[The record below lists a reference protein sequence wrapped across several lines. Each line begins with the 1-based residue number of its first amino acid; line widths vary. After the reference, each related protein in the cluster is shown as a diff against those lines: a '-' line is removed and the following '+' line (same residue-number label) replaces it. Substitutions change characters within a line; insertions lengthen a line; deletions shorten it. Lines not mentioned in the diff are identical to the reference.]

1 MISSRHYIELW
12 VNGKM
17 VELEDQDSLGI
28 RLNAVLF
35 NPTKVTTTKSEYSFS
50 FDVPSTP
57 NNDRIFN
64 YANNL
69 SRLNKFH
76 GRYNAKVVADGD
88 EIFNG
93 SMIIEKYDAS
103 KKMYSCNL
111 VNVKTNTLEDI
122 FKDKKLTDYKW
133 MIDYSGATTINA
145 VNKDMSSKYYFP
157 FLSYGVFQKDY
168 ISSDK
173 VGNTYTSKFL
183 IDKYCKFYHSSFFPS
198 INVSEEIRQLFEKEG
213 YTVNGSLF
221 NDPWLSNVYSS
232 VNLNDEQVPM
242 YNVGNPLFGK
252 VDISFHWDNK
262 SSVLS
267 DGTTTSKIGNGGIV
281 QDLSYPFY
289 RVDGRMT
296 DLSQFHGDTA
306 VEYNFDKILLYGM
319 LDSKNNKSVT
329 VSSNTKSYMYD
340 PNEMVIVI
348 PTDGW
353 YNITFEC
360 KNISLDKSTTTFKAK
375 QWNATY
381 NSKDAFEK
389 REMTITKDSFDTCPL
404 EIQLVKNYDNNVE
417 LIKGD
422 TNIVYE
428 TGNPNDK
435 TYTIK
440 GNGYTGSTQDNR
452 YEWRTSFPHQELQ
465 GATSPTKTDNIVTT
479 VISNQNS
486 GFGNQSLGG
495 GLNGGGSFGNGS
507 FGGGNKRPS
516 TSTTQSSSSV
526 SSKYKSLGYVATDD
540 MFPYDQAVSTAFICG
555 YSSMGNECVSVMR
568 RGYSWSRL
576 SSVYNKI
583 FATVSGMTLL
593 YAESGQTK
601 EKATEYQTNTYK
613 NASHTLTK
621 TKSSNKGSFS
631 VTCLTYLKRNDIL
644 EPMAIQRDYEGQR
657 YAYSLDGRLTV
668 QAITNRGEESLRSD
682 KYFSAL
688 SPTEFPTQLNLFDFT
703 NNETKAS
710 DWISNIQKAF
720 NLEIKTEGNTVTID
734 VKKTP
739 NSRIGY
745 AVDIDDRINQDE
757 AESEYISYPR
767 SMSVKYKINKDEW
780 GFEKTVS
787 QDHINDADWYEYGD
801 SGYTVIQLSDD
812 TYETSSQ
819 DIQTD
824 FSYTYYDIF
833 KFKNVDING
842 NEGTNEKLILLPVI
856 ELSQYMADG
865 YGYDEAMKHDGYS
878 LSQRFWFRQPPSTD
892 GVYLHDNLH
901 EFVNFSIPKNQLDGF
916 NLSYKD
922 SETSILTE
930 YFTCN
935 PMLDSNY
942 VNVDVY
948 MSPSEYKDIKNGSF
962 VHFDS
967 DLYVV
972 SEMEGYDP
980 SGIDKTS
987 LKLIK
992 KT

>member
-76 GRYNAKVVADGD
+76 GRYTAKVVADGD

-122 FKDKKLTDYKW
+122 FKEKKLTDYKW

-145 VNKDMSSKYYFP
+145 VNNDMSSKYYFP

-168 ISSDK
+168 VSSDQ

-183 IDKYCKFYHSSFFPS
+183 IDKYCKFYHSTFFPS

-221 NDPWLSNVYSS
+221 TDPWLSNVYSS

-267 DGTTTSKIGNGGIV
+267 DNTTTSKIGNGGIV

-329 VSSNTKSYMYD
+329 VTSNTKSYMYD

-353 YNITFEC
+353 YKITFEC
-360 KNISLDKSTTTFKAK
+360 SNISLDKSKTTFKAK

-495 GLNGGGSFGNGS
+495 GFNGGGSFGNQTHS
-507 FGGGNKRPS
+507 SINSPS
-516 TSTTQSSSSV
+516 YLSA
-526 SSKYKSLGYVATDD
+526 KYKSLGYVPSDG

-555 YSSMGNECVSVMR
+555 YSSMGSECVSVMR

-593 YAESGQTK
+593 YADSGQTK
-601 EKATEYQTNTYK
+601 EKATQYQTNTYK

-621 TKSSNKGSFS
+621 TKSGNNGSFS

-668 QAITNRGEESLRSD
+668 QAITNRGEDALRND
-682 KYFSAL
+682 KYFNAS

-710 DWISNIQKAF
+710 DWITNIQKAF
-720 NLEIKTEGNTVTID
+720 NLEIRTEGNTVTID

-745 AVDIDDRINQDE
+745 AVDIDDRINQYE

-787 QDHINDADWYEYGD
+787 QDHINDADWYDYGD
-801 SGYTVIQLSDD
+801 SGYTVIQLNDD

-842 NEGTNEKLILLPVI
+842 NEGTEEKLILLPVI

-878 LSQRFWFRQPPSTD
+878 LSQRFWFRQQPSTD

-901 EFVNFSIPKNQLDGF
+901 EFVKFSIPTNHLDDF

-980 SGIDKTS
+980 SGIDKVS

>member
-76 GRYNAKVVADGD
+76 GRYTAKVVADGD

-122 FKDKKLTDYKW
+122 FKEKKLTDYKW

-145 VNKDMSSKYYFP
+145 VNNDMSSKYYFP

-168 ISSDK
+168 VSSDQ

-221 NDPWLSNVYSS
+221 TDPWLSNVYSS

-296 DLSQFHGDTA
+296 DLSQFHGDTSI
-306 VEYNFDKILLYGM
+306 VYNFDKILLYGM

-329 VSSNTKSYMYD
+329 VTSNTKSYMYD

-353 YNITFEC
+353 YKITFEC
-360 KNISLDKSTTTFKAK
+360 RNIKLDKSTTTFKAK

-389 REMTITKDSFDTCPL
+389 REMTLTKDSFDICPL

-440 GNGYTGSTQDNR
+440 GNGYTGSTVNNR

-495 GLNGGGSFGNGS
+495 GFNGGGSFGNGS
-507 FGGGNKRPS
+507 FGGNKRPS
-516 TSTTQSSSSV
+516 TSTTQSSSSSI
-526 SSKYKSLGYVATDD
+526 SSKYKSLGYVPSDG

-555 YSSMGNECVSVMR
+555 YSSMGSECVSVMR

-601 EKATEYQTNTYK
+601 EKATEYQSNTYK

-621 TKSSNKGSFS
+621 TNSNNNGSFS

-668 QAITNRGEESLRSD
+668 QAITNRGEEALRSD
-682 KYFSAL
+682 KYFSAS

-720 NLEIKTEGNTVTID
+720 NLEIRTEGNTVTID

-787 QDHINDADWYEYGD
+787 QDHINDADWYDYGD
-801 SGYTVIQLSDD
+801 SGYTVIQLNDD

-833 KFKNVDING
+833 KFKNVDVNG
-842 NEGTNEKLILLPVI
+842 NEDTNEKLILLPVI

-878 LSQRFWFRQPPSTD
+878 LSQRFWFRQKPSTD

-901 EFVNFSIPKNQLDGF
+901 EFVKFSIPTNHLDDF

-922 SETSILTE
+922 SEKSILTE

-980 SGIDKTS
+980 SGIDKVS

>member
-57 NNDRIFN
+57 NNDKIFN

-76 GRYNAKVVADGD
+76 GRYTAKVVADGD

-122 FKDKKLTDYKW
+122 FKEKKLTDYKW

-145 VNKDMSSKYYFP
+145 VNSDMSSKYYFP

-168 ISSDK
+168 VSSDQ

-198 INVSEEIRQLFEKEG
+198 INVSEEIRQLFENEG

-221 NDPWLSNVYSS
+221 TDPWLSNVYSS

-267 DGTTTSKIGNGGIV
+267 DNTTTSKIGNGGIV

-353 YNITFEC
+353 YKITFEC
-360 KNISLDKSTTTFKAK
+360 RNISLDKSKTTFKAK

-495 GLNGGGSFGNGS
+495 GFNGGGSFGNQTHS
-507 FGGGNKRPS
+507 SINSPS
-516 TSTTQSSSSV
+516 YL
-526 SSKYKSLGYVATDD
+526 SSKYKSLGYVPSDG

-555 YSSMGNECVSVMR
+555 YSSMGSECVSVMR

-583 FATVSGMTLL
+583 MATVSGMTLL

-601 EKATEYQTNTYK
+601 EKATQYQTNTYK

-621 TKSSNKGSFS
+621 TKSSNNGSFS

-668 QAITNRGEESLRSD
+668 QAITNRGEEALRND
-682 KYFSAL
+682 KYFNAS

-710 DWISNIQKAF
+710 DWITNIQKAF
-720 NLEIKTEGNTVTID
+720 NLEIRTEGNTVTID

-745 AVDIDDRINQDE
+745 AVDIDDRINQYE

-787 QDHINDADWYEYGD
+787 QDHINDADWYDYGD
-801 SGYTVIQLSDD
+801 SGYTVIQLNDD

-833 KFKNVDING
+833 KFKNVDVNG
-842 NEGTNEKLILLPVI
+842 NEGTEEKLILLPVI

-878 LSQRFWFRQPPSTD
+878 LSQRFWFRQKPSTD

-901 EFVNFSIPKNQLDGF
+901 EFVKFSIPTNHLDDF

-922 SETSILTE
+922 SEKSILTE

-980 SGIDKTS
+980 SGIDKAS

>member
-76 GRYNAKVVADGD
+76 GRYTAKVVADGD

-122 FKDKKLTDYKW
+122 FKEKKLTDYKW

-145 VNKDMSSKYYFP
+145 VNNDMSSKYYFP

-168 ISSDK
+168 ISSDQ
-173 VGNTYTSKFL
+173 VGNTYSSKFL

-221 NDPWLSNVYSS
+221 TDPWLSNVYSS

-252 VDISFHWDNK
+252 VDISFHWENK

-267 DGTTTSKIGNGGIV
+267 DNTTTSKIGNGGIV

-353 YNITFEC
+353 YKITFEC
-360 KNISLDKSTTTFKAK
+360 RNIKLDKSTTTFKAK

-381 NSKDAFEK
+381 NSKDAFER

-495 GLNGGGSFGNGS
+495 GFNGGGSFGNQTHS
-507 FGGGNKRPS
+507 SINSPS
-516 TSTTQSSSSV
+516 YLSA
-526 SSKYKSLGYVATDD
+526 KYKSLGYVPSDG

-555 YSSMGNECVSVMR
+555 YSSMGSECVSVMR

-593 YAESGQTK
+593 YADSGQTK
-601 EKATEYQTNTYK
+601 EKATQYQTNTYK
-613 NASHTLTK
+613 NAGHTLTK
-621 TKSSNKGSFS
+621 TKSGNNGSFS

-668 QAITNRGEESLRSD
+668 QAITNRGEEALRND
-682 KYFSAL
+682 KYFNAS

-710 DWISNIQKAF
+710 DWITNIQKAF
-720 NLEIKTEGNTVTID
+720 NLEIRTEGNTVTID

-745 AVDIDDRINQDE
+745 AVDIDDRINQYE

-787 QDHINDADWYEYGD
+787 QDHINDADWYDYGD
-801 SGYTVIQLSDD
+801 SGYTVIQLNDD

-833 KFKNVDING
+833 KFKNVDVNG
-842 NEGTNEKLILLPVI
+842 NEGTEEKLILLPVI

-878 LSQRFWFRQPPSTD
+878 LSQRFWFRQQPSTD

-901 EFVNFSIPKNQLDGF
+901 EFVKFSIPTNHLDDF

-922 SETSILTE
+922 SEKSILTE

-980 SGIDKTS
+980 SGIDKVS

>member
-76 GRYNAKVVADGD
+76 GRYTAKVVADGD

-122 FKDKKLTDYKW
+122 FKEKKLTDYKW

-145 VNKDMSSKYYFP
+145 VNNDMSSKYYFP

-168 ISSDK
+168 VSSDQ

-198 INVSEEIRQLFEKEG
+198 INVSEEIRQLFENEG

-221 NDPWLSNVYSS
+221 TDPWLSNVYSS

-296 DLSQFHGDTA
+296 DLSQFHGDTSI
-306 VEYNFDKILLYGM
+306 VYNFDKILLYGM

-329 VSSNTKSYMYD
+329 VTSNTKSYMYD

-353 YNITFEC
+353 YKITFEC
-360 KNISLDKSTTTFKAK
+360 KNIKLDKSTTTFKAK

-389 REMTITKDSFDTCPL
+389 REMTITKNTNDTCPL

-495 GLNGGGSFGNGS
+495 GFNGGGSFGNGG
-507 FGGGNKRPS
+507 FGNRPGA
-516 TSTTQSSSSV
+516 TSHPSSSSL
-526 SSKYKSLGYVATDD
+526 SSKYKSLGYVPSDG

-555 YSSMGNECVSVMR
+555 YSSMGSECVSVMR

-613 NASHTLTK
+613 NAGHTLVK
-621 TKSSNKGSFS
+621 TKNNNNGSFS

-668 QAITNRGEESLRSD
+668 QAITNRGEEALRND
-682 KYFSAL
+682 KYFNAS

-787 QDHINDADWYEYGD
+787 QDHINDADWYDYGD
-801 SGYTVIQLSDD
+801 SGYTVIQLNDD

-842 NEGTNEKLILLPVI
+842 NEETSEKLILLPVI

-878 LSQRFWFRQPPSTD
+878 LSQRFWFRQKPSTD

-901 EFVNFSIPKNQLDGF
+901 EFVKFSIPTNHLDDF

-922 SETSILTE
+922 SEKSILTE

-980 SGIDKTS
+980 SGIDKVS

>member
-76 GRYNAKVVADGD
+76 GRYTAKVVADGD

-122 FKDKKLTDYKW
+122 FKEKKLTDYKW

-145 VNKDMSSKYYFP
+145 VNSDMSSKYYFP

-168 ISSDK
+168 ISSDQ
-173 VGNTYTSKFL
+173 VGNTYSSKFL

-221 NDPWLSNVYSS
+221 TDPWLSNVYSS

-267 DGTTTSKIGNGGIV
+267 DGTTMSTIGNGGIV

-296 DLSQFHGDTA
+296 DLSQFHGDTSI
-306 VEYNFDKILLYGM
+306 VYNFDKILLYGM

-329 VSSNTKSYMYD
+329 VTSNTKSYMYD

-353 YNITFEC
+353 YKITFEC
-360 KNISLDKSTTTFKAK
+360 RNISLDKSTTTFKAK

-440 GNGYTGSTQDNR
+440 GNGYTGSTVDNR

-495 GLNGGGSFGNGS
+495 GFNGGGSFGNGS

-516 TSTTQSSSSV
+516 TSTTQSSSST
-526 SSKYKSLGYVATDD
+526 SSKYKSLGYVPSDG

-555 YSSMGNECVSVMR
+555 YSSMGSECVSVMR

-576 SSVYNKI
+576 SSVYNNI

-621 TKSSNKGSFS
+621 TKSGNNGSFS

-657 YAYSLDGRLTV
+657 YSYSLDGRLTV
-668 QAITNRGEESLRSD
+668 QAITNRGEEALRND
-682 KYFSAL
+682 KYFSAS

-745 AVDIDDRINQDE
+745 AVDIDDRINQYE

-787 QDHINDADWYEYGD
+787 QDHINDADWYDYGD
-801 SGYTVIQLSDD
+801 SGYTVIQLNDD

-833 KFKNVDING
+833 KFKNVDVNG
-842 NEGTNEKLILLPVI
+842 NEGTSEKLILLPVI

-878 LSQRFWFRQPPSTD
+878 LSQRFWFRQQPSTD

-901 EFVNFSIPKNQLDGF
+901 EFVKFSIPTNHLDDF

-922 SETSILTE
+922 SEKSILTE

-980 SGIDKTS
+980 SGIDKVS

>member
-12 VNGKM
+12 VNGNM

-57 NNDRIFN
+57 NNDKIFN

-76 GRYNAKVVADGD
+76 GRYSAKVVADGD

-122 FKDKKLTDYKW
+122 FKENKLTDYKW

-145 VNKDMSSKYYFP
+145 VNNDMSSKYYFP

-168 ISSDK
+168 VSSDQ

-221 NDPWLSNVYSS
+221 TDPWLSNVYSS

-267 DGTTTSKIGNGGIV
+267 DNTTISKIGNGGIV

-353 YNITFEC
+353 YKITFEC
-360 KNISLDKSTTTFKAK
+360 RNISLDKSKTTFKAK

-486 GFGNQSLGG
+486 GFGNQSFGG
-495 GLNGGGSFGNGS
+495 GFNGGGIFGNKTHS
-507 FGGGNKRPS
+507 SINSPS
-516 TSTTQSSSSV
+516 YLSA
-526 SSKYKSLGYVATDD
+526 KYKSLGYVPSDG

-555 YSSMGNECVSVMR
+555 YSSMGSECVSVMR

-601 EKATEYQTNTYK
+601 EKATQYQTNTYK

-621 TKSSNKGSFS
+621 TKSGNNGSFS

-668 QAITNRGEESLRSD
+668 QAITNRGEEALRND
-682 KYFSAL
+682 KYFSAS

-710 DWISNIQKAF
+710 DWITNVQKAF
-720 NLEIKTEGNTVTID
+720 NLEIMTEGNTVTID

-745 AVDIDDRINQDE
+745 AVDIDDRINQYE

-787 QDHINDADWYEYGD
+787 QDHINDADWYDYGD
-801 SGYTVIQLSDD
+801 SGYTVIQLNDD

-833 KFKNVDING
+833 KFKNVDVNG
-842 NEGTNEKLILLPVI
+842 NEGTDEKLIPLPVI

-878 LSQRFWFRQPPSTD
+878 LSQRFWFRQQPSTD

-901 EFVNFSIPKNQLDGF
+901 EFVKFSIPTNHLDDF

-922 SETSILTE
+922 SEKSILTE

-948 MSPSEYKDIKNGSF
+948 MSPSEYKYIKNGSF

-980 SGIDKTS
+980 SGIDKVS

>member
-12 VNGKM
+12 VNGNM

-57 NNDRIFN
+57 NNDKIFN

-76 GRYNAKVVADGD
+76 GRYSAKVVADGD

-122 FKDKKLTDYKW
+122 FKENKLTDYKW

-145 VNKDMSSKYYFP
+145 VNNDMSSKYYFP

-168 ISSDK
+168 VSSDQ

-221 NDPWLSNVYSS
+221 TDPWLSNVYSS

-267 DGTTTSKIGNGGIV
+267 DNTTISKIGNGGIV

-353 YNITFEC
+353 YKITFEC
-360 KNISLDKSTTTFKAK
+360 RNISLDKSKTTFKAK

-486 GFGNQSLGG
+486 GFGNQSFGG
-495 GLNGGGSFGNGS
+495 GFNGGGIFGNKTHS
-507 FGGGNKRPS
+507 SINSPS
-516 TSTTQSSSSV
+516 YLSA
-526 SSKYKSLGYVATDD
+526 KYKSLGYVPSDG

-555 YSSMGNECVSVMR
+555 YSSMGSECVSVMR

-601 EKATEYQTNTYK
+601 EKATQYQTNTYK

-621 TKSSNKGSFS
+621 TKSGNNGSFS

-657 YAYSLDGRLTV
+657 YAYSLDGRITV
-668 QAITNRGEESLRSD
+668 QAITNRGEEALRND
-682 KYFSAL
+682 KYFSAS

-710 DWISNIQKAF
+710 DWITNVQKAF
-720 NLEIKTEGNTVTID
+720 NLEIMTEGNTVTID

-745 AVDIDDRINQDE
+745 AVDIDDRINQYE

-787 QDHINDADWYEYGD
+787 QDHINDADWYDYGD
-801 SGYTVIQLSDD
+801 SGYTVIQLNDD

-833 KFKNVDING
+833 KFKNVDVNG
-842 NEGTNEKLILLPVI
+842 NEGTDEKLIPLPVI

-878 LSQRFWFRQPPSTD
+878 LSQRFWFRQQPSTD

-901 EFVNFSIPKNQLDGF
+901 EFVKFSIPTNHLDDF

-922 SETSILTE
+922 SEKSILTE

-948 MSPSEYKDIKNGSF
+948 MSPSEYKYIKNGSF

-980 SGIDKTS
+980 SGIDKVS

>member
-1 MISSRHYIELW
+1 M
-12 VNGKM
+12 
-17 VELEDQDSLGI
+17 
-28 RLNAVLF
+28 
-35 NPTKVTTTKSEYSFS
+35 TTTKSEYSFS

-76 GRYNAKVVADGD
+76 GRYTAKVVADGD

-122 FKDKKLTDYKW
+122 FKEKKLTDYKW

-145 VNKDMSSKYYFP
+145 VNNDMSSKYYFP

-168 ISSDK
+168 VSSDQ

-221 NDPWLSNVYSS
+221 TDPWLSNVYSS

-296 DLSQFHGDTA
+296 DLSQFHGDTSI
-306 VEYNFDKILLYGM
+306 VYNFDKILLYGM

-329 VSSNTKSYMYD
+329 VTSNTKSYMYD

-353 YNITFEC
+353 YKITFEC
-360 KNISLDKSTTTFKAK
+360 RNIKLDKSKTTFKAK

-404 EIQLVKNYDNNVE
+404 EIQLVKNYDNNAE

-440 GNGYTGSTQDNR
+440 GNGYTGSTVDNR

-495 GLNGGGSFGNGS
+495 GFNGGGSFGNGG
-507 FGGGNKRPS
+507 FGNRPGV
-516 TSTTQSSSSV
+516 TSPSSSS
-526 SSKYKSLGYVATDD
+526 SLSAKYKSLGYVPSDG

-555 YSSMGNECVSVMR
+555 YSSMGSECVSVMR

-613 NASHTLTK
+613 NAGHTLVK
-621 TKSSNKGSFS
+621 TKNNNNGSFS
-631 VTCLTYLKRNDIL
+631 VTCLTYLKRNDII

-657 YAYSLDGRLTV
+657 YSYSLDGRLTV
-668 QAITNRGEESLRSD
+668 QAITNRGEEALRND
-682 KYFSAL
+682 KYFSAS

-710 DWISNIQKAF
+710 DWITNIQKAF
-720 NLEIKTEGNTVTID
+720 NLEIRTEGNTVTID

-787 QDHINDADWYEYGD
+787 QDHINDADWYDYGD
-801 SGYTVIQLSDD
+801 SGYTVIQLNDD

-842 NEGTNEKLILLPVI
+842 NEGNERTDEKLILLPVI

-878 LSQRFWFRQPPSTD
+878 LSQRFWFRQQPSTD

-901 EFVNFSIPKNQLDGF
+901 EFVKFSIPTNHLDDF

-922 SETSILTE
+922 SEKSILTE

-980 SGIDKTS
+980 SGIDKVS

>member
-1 MISSRHYIELW
+1 MISARHYIELW

-57 NNDRIFN
+57 NNDVIFN

-76 GRYNAKVVADGD
+76 GRYTAKVVADGD
-88 EIFNG
+88 EIFKG

-122 FKDKKLTDYKW
+122 FKEKKLTDYKW

-145 VNKDMSSKYYFP
+145 VNNDMSSKYYFP

-168 ISSDK
+168 VSSDQ

-198 INVSEEIRQLFEKEG
+198 INVSEELRKLLEAEG

-221 NDPWLSNVYSS
+221 TDPWLSNVYSS

-267 DGTTTSKIGNGGIV
+267 DNTTTSKIGNGGIV

-353 YNITFEC
+353 YKITFEC
-360 KNISLDKSTTTFKAK
+360 RNISLDKSKTTFKAK

-389 REMTITKDSFDTCPL
+389 RDMTITKDSFDTCPL

-495 GLNGGGSFGNGS
+495 GFNGGGSFGNGG
-507 FGGGNKRPS
+507 FGNRPGV
-516 TSTTQSSSSV
+516 TSHPSSSSL
-526 SSKYKSLGYVATDD
+526 SAKYKSLGYVPSDG

-555 YSSMGNECVSVMR
+555 YSSMGSECVSVMR

-601 EKATEYQTNTYK
+601 EKATEYQSNTYK
-613 NASHTLTK
+613 NAGHTLTK
-621 TKSSNKGSFS
+621 TKSSNNGSFS

-668 QAITNRGEESLRSD
+668 QAITNRGEDALRND
-682 KYFSAL
+682 KYFSAS

-720 NLEIKTEGNTVTID
+720 NLEIRTEGNTVTID

-787 QDHINDADWYEYGD
+787 QDHINDADWYDYGD
-801 SGYTVIQLSDD
+801 SGYTVIQLNDD

-833 KFKNVDING
+833 KFKNVDVNG
-842 NEGTNEKLILLPVI
+842 NEGTSEKLILLPVI

-878 LSQRFWFRQPPSTD
+878 LSQRFWFRQKPSTD

-901 EFVNFSIPKNQLDGF
+901 EFVKFSIPTNHLDDF

-922 SETSILTE
+922 SEKSILTE

-980 SGIDKTS
+980 SGIDKVS

>member
-76 GRYNAKVVADGD
+76 GRYTAKVVADGD

-122 FKDKKLTDYKW
+122 FKEKKLTDYKW
-133 MIDYSGATTINA
+133 IIDYSGATTINA
-145 VNKDMSSKYYFP
+145 VNSDMSSKYYFP

-168 ISSDK
+168 VSSDQ

-221 NDPWLSNVYSS
+221 TDPWLSNVYSS
-232 VNLNDEQVPM
+232 INLNDEQVPM

-267 DGTTTSKIGNGGIV
+267 DNTTTSKIGNGGIV

-353 YNITFEC
+353 YKITFEC
-360 KNISLDKSTTTFKAK
+360 RNISLDKSKTTFKAK

-495 GLNGGGSFGNGS
+495 GFNGGGSFGNQTHS
-507 FGGGNKRPS
+507 SINSPS
-516 TSTTQSSSSV
+516 YLSA
-526 SSKYKSLGYVATDD
+526 KYKSLGYVPSDG

-555 YSSMGNECVSVMR
+555 YSSMGSECVSVMR

-593 YAESGQTK
+593 YADSGQTK
-601 EKATEYQTNTYK
+601 EKATQYQTNTYK
-613 NASHTLTK
+613 NAGHTLTK
-621 TKSSNKGSFS
+621 TKSSNNGSFS

-668 QAITNRGEESLRSD
+668 QAITNRGEDALRND
-682 KYFSAL
+682 KYFNAS

-720 NLEIKTEGNTVTID
+720 NLEIRTEGNTVTID

-787 QDHINDADWYEYGD
+787 QDHINDADWYDYGD
-801 SGYTVIQLSDD
+801 SGYTVIQLNDD

-842 NEGTNEKLILLPVI
+842 NEGTEEKLILLPVI

-878 LSQRFWFRQPPSTD
+878 LSQRFWFRQKPSTD

-901 EFVNFSIPKNQLDGF
+901 EFVKFSIPTNHLDDF

-980 SGIDKTS
+980 SGIDKAS
-987 LKLIK
+987 IKLIK

>member
-76 GRYNAKVVADGD
+76 GRYTAKVVADGD

-122 FKDKKLTDYKW
+122 FKEKKLTDYKW

-145 VNKDMSSKYYFP
+145 VNSDMSSKYYFP

-168 ISSDK
+168 ISSDQ

-221 NDPWLSNVYSS
+221 TDPWLSNVYSS

-267 DGTTTSKIGNGGIV
+267 DNTTTSKIGNGGIV

-353 YNITFEC
+353 YKITFEC
-360 KNISLDKSTTTFKAK
+360 RNIKLDKSKTTFKAK

-495 GLNGGGSFGNGS
+495 GFNGGGSFGNQTHS
-507 FGGGNKRPS
+507 SINSPS
-516 TSTTQSSSSV
+516 YLSA
-526 SSKYKSLGYVATDD
+526 KYKSLGYVPSDG

-555 YSSMGNECVSVMR
+555 YSSMGSECVSVMR

-621 TKSSNKGSFS
+621 TKSGNNGSFS

-668 QAITNRGEESLRSD
+668 QAITNRGEEALRND
-682 KYFSAL
+682 KYFNAS

-710 DWISNIQKAF
+710 DWITNIQKAF

-745 AVDIDDRINQDE
+745 AVDIDDRINQYE

-787 QDHINDADWYEYGD
+787 QDHINDADWYDYGD
-801 SGYTVIQLSDD
+801 SGYTVIQLNDD

-842 NEGTNEKLILLPVI
+842 NEDTNEKLILLPVI

-878 LSQRFWFRQPPSTD
+878 LSQRFWFRQQPSTD

-901 EFVNFSIPKNQLDGF
+901 EFVKFSIPTNHLDDF

-922 SETSILTE
+922 SEKSILTE

-980 SGIDKTS
+980 SGIDKVS

>member
-12 VNGKM
+12 VNGNM

-76 GRYNAKVVADGD
+76 GRYSAKVVADGD

-145 VNKDMSSKYYFP
+145 VNNDMSSKYYFP

-168 ISSDK
+168 VSSDQ

-221 NDPWLSNVYSS
+221 TDPWLSNVYSS

-267 DGTTTSKIGNGGIV
+267 DNTTTSKIGNGGIV

-329 VSSNTKSYMYD
+329 VTSNTKSYMYD

-353 YNITFEC
+353 YKITFEC
-360 KNISLDKSTTTFKAK
+360 RNIKLDKSTTTFKAK

-495 GLNGGGSFGNGS
+495 GFNGGGSFGNQTHS
-507 FGGGNKRPS
+507 SINSPS
-516 TSTTQSSSSV
+516 YL
-526 SSKYKSLGYVATDD
+526 SSKYKSLGYVPSDG

-555 YSSMGNECVSVMR
+555 YSSMGSECVSVMR

-583 FATVSGMTLL
+583 MATVSGMTLL

-621 TKSSNKGSFS
+621 TKSGNNGSFS

-668 QAITNRGEESLRSD
+668 QAITNRGEEALRND
-682 KYFSAL
+682 KYFNAS

-710 DWISNIQKAF
+710 DWITNIQKAF
-720 NLEIKTEGNTVTID
+720 NLEIRTEGNTVTID

-745 AVDIDDRINQDE
+745 AVDIDDRINQYE

-787 QDHINDADWYEYGD
+787 QDHINDADWYDYGD
-801 SGYTVIQLSDD
+801 SGYTVIQLNDD

-833 KFKNVDING
+833 KFKNVDVNG
-842 NEGTNEKLILLPVI
+842 NEGSSEKLILLPVI

-878 LSQRFWFRQPPSTD
+878 LSQRFWFRQKPSTD

-901 EFVNFSIPKNQLDGF
+901 EFVKFSIPTNHLDDF

-922 SETSILTE
+922 SEKSILTE

-980 SGIDKTS
+980 SGIDKAS
-987 LKLIK
+987 IKLIK

>member
-76 GRYNAKVVADGD
+76 GRYTAKVVADGD

-93 SMIIEKYDAS
+93 SMIIEKYGAS

-122 FKDKKLTDYKW
+122 FKEKKLTDYKW

-145 VNKDMSSKYYFP
+145 VNNDMSSKYYFP

-168 ISSDK
+168 VSSDQ

-221 NDPWLSNVYSS
+221 TDPWLSNVYSS

-267 DGTTTSKIGNGGIV
+267 DNTTTSKIGNGGIV

-353 YNITFEC
+353 YKITFEC
-360 KNISLDKSTTTFKAK
+360 KNIKLDKSKTTFKAK

-495 GLNGGGSFGNGS
+495 GFNGGGSFGNQTHS
-507 FGGGNKRPS
+507 SINSPS
-516 TSTTQSSSSV
+516 YLSA
-526 SSKYKSLGYVATDD
+526 KYKSLGYVPSDG

-555 YSSMGNECVSVMR
+555 YSSMGSECVSVMR

-583 FATVSGMTLL
+583 MATVSGMTLL

-601 EKATEYQTNTYK
+601 EKATQYQTNTYP

-621 TKSSNKGSFS
+621 TKSSNNGSFS

-668 QAITNRGEESLRSD
+668 QAITNRGEEALRND
-682 KYFSAL
+682 KYFNAS

-703 NNETKAS
+703 NNETNAS
-710 DWISNIQKAF
+710 DWITNIQKAF
-720 NLEIKTEGNTVTID
+720 NLEIRTEGNTVTID

-745 AVDIDDRINQDE
+745 AVDIDDRINQYE

-787 QDHINDADWYEYGD
+787 QDHINDADWYDYGD
-801 SGYTVIQLSDD
+801 SGYTVIQLNDD

-833 KFKNVDING
+833 KFKNVDVNG
-842 NEGTNEKLILLPVI
+842 NEGTSEKLILLPVI

-878 LSQRFWFRQPPSTD
+878 LSQRFWFRQKPSTD

-901 EFVNFSIPKNQLDGF
+901 EFVKFSIPTNHLDDF

-922 SETSILTE
+922 SEKSILTE

-980 SGIDKTS
+980 SGIDKAS

>member
-12 VNGKM
+12 VNGNM

-76 GRYNAKVVADGD
+76 GRYSAKVVADGD

-168 ISSDK
+168 VSSDQ

-213 YTVNGSLF
+213 YAVNGSLF
-221 NDPWLSNVYSS
+221 TDPWLSNVYSS

-267 DGTTTSKIGNGGIV
+267 DNTTTSKIGNGGIV

-353 YNITFEC
+353 YKITFEC
-360 KNISLDKSTTTFKAK
+360 KNIKLDKSTTTFKAK

-495 GLNGGGSFGNGS
+495 GFNGGGSFGNQTHS
-507 FGGGNKRPS
+507 SINSPS
-516 TSTTQSSSSV
+516 YLSA
-526 SSKYKSLGYVATDD
+526 KYKSLGYVPSDG

-555 YSSMGNECVSVMR
+555 YSSMGSECVSVMR

-583 FATVSGMTLL
+583 MATVSGMTLL

-601 EKATEYQTNTYK
+601 EKATQYQSNTYPK
-613 NASHTLTK
+613 TSHTLTK
-621 TKSSNKGSFS
+621 TKSNNNGSFY
-631 VTCLTYLKRNDIL
+631 VTCLTYLKRNDII

-657 YAYSLDGRLTV
+657 YAYSLDGRLIV
-668 QAITNRGEESLRSD
+668 QAITNRGEEALRSD

-710 DWISNIQKAF
+710 DWITNIQKAF
-720 NLEIKTEGNTVTID
+720 NLEITTEGNTVTID

-745 AVDIDDRINQDE
+745 AVDIDDRINQYE

-787 QDHINDADWYEYGD
+787 QDHINDADWYDYGD
-801 SGYTVIQLSDD
+801 SGYTVIQLNDD

-833 KFKNVDING
+833 KFKNVDVNG
-842 NEGTNEKLILLPVI
+842 NEDTNEKLILLPVI

-878 LSQRFWFRQPPSTD
+878 LSQRFWFRQKPSTD

-901 EFVNFSIPKNQLDGF
+901 EFVNFSIPTNHLDDF

-948 MSPSEYKDIKNGSF
+948 ISPSEYKDIKNGAF

-967 DLYVV
+967 DLYVI

-980 SGIDKTS
+980 SGIDKAS

>member
-1 MISSRHYIELW
+1 MISARHYIELW

-17 VELEDQDSLGI
+17 IELEDQDSLGI

-57 NNDRIFN
+57 NNDKIFN

-76 GRYNAKVVADGD
+76 GRYTAKVVADGD

-122 FKDKKLTDYKW
+122 FKEKKLTDYKW

-145 VNKDMSSKYYFP
+145 VNSDMSSKYYFP

-168 ISSDK
+168 VTSDQ

-183 IDKYCKFYHSSFFPS
+183 IDKYCKFYHSTFFPS

-221 NDPWLSNVYSS
+221 TDPWLSNVYSS

-267 DGTTTSKIGNGGIV
+267 DNSHTSKIGNGGIV

-306 VEYNFDKILLYGM
+306 IEYNFDKILLYGM

-353 YNITFEC
+353 YKITFEC
-360 KNISLDKSTTTFKAK
+360 RNISLDKSPTTFKAK

-381 NSKDAFEK
+381 NSSDAFER
-389 REMTITKDSFDTCPL
+389 REMTIKKDSFDTCPL

-440 GNGYTGSTQDNR
+440 GAGYTGSTLDNR

-486 GFGNQSLGG
+486 GFGNQYLGG
-495 GLNGGGSFGNGS
+495 GTNGGGS

-516 TSTTQSSSSV
+516 TSTTQSSSSS
-526 SSKYKSLGYVATDD
+526 SSKYKSFGYVSSDG
-540 MFPYDQAVSTAFICG
+540 MFPYDQVVSTAFICG

-576 SSVYNKI
+576 SSVYNNI
-583 FATVSGMTLL
+583 LANVSGMTFL
-593 YAESGQTK
+593 YVESGQTK
-601 EKATEYQTNTYK
+601 EKATEYQTNTYR
-613 NASHTLTK
+613 NASNTLVK
-621 TKSSNKGSFS
+621 TKSGNNGSFS

-668 QAITNRGEESLRSD
+668 QAITNRGEEALRND
-682 KYFSAL
+682 KYFNAS

-710 DWISNIQKAF
+710 DWITNIQKAF
-720 NLEIKTEGNTVTID
+720 NLEIRTEGNTVTID

-745 AVDIDDRINQDE
+745 AVDIDDRINQYE

-787 QDHINDADWYEYGD
+787 QDHINDADWYDYGD
-801 SGYTVIQLSDD
+801 SGYTVIQLNDD

-842 NEGTNEKLILLPVI
+842 NEGTEEKLILLPVI

-878 LSQRFWFRQPPSTD
+878 LSQRFWFRQKPSTD

-901 EFVNFSIPKNQLDGF
+901 EFVKFSIPTNHLDDF

-922 SETSILTE
+922 SEKSILTE

-942 VNVDVY
+942 VNVEVY

-980 SGIDKTS
+980 SGIDKVS

>member
-1 MISSRHYIELW
+1 MISARHYIELW

-76 GRYNAKVVADGD
+76 GRYTAKVVADGD

-122 FKDKKLTDYKW
+122 FKEKKLTDYKW

-145 VNKDMSSKYYFP
+145 VNSDMSSKYYFP

-168 ISSDK
+168 VSSDQ

-221 NDPWLSNVYSS
+221 TDTWLSNVYSS

-267 DGTTTSKIGNGGIV
+267 DGTTMSTIGNGGIV

-296 DLSQFHGDTA
+296 DLSQFHGDTS
-306 VEYNFDKILLYGM
+306 VVYNFDKILLYGM

-329 VSSNTKSYMYD
+329 VTSNTKSYMYD

-353 YNITFEC
+353 YKITFEC
-360 KNISLDKSTTTFKAK
+360 RNISLDKSKTTFKAK

-495 GLNGGGSFGNGS
+495 GFNGGGSFGNGS

-526 SSKYKSLGYVATDD
+526 SAKYKSLGYVPSDG

-555 YSSMGNECVSVMR
+555 YSSMGSECVSVMR

-576 SSVYNKI
+576 SSVYNNI

-601 EKATEYQTNTYK
+601 EKATQYQTNTYK
-613 NASHTLTK
+613 NAGHTLTK
-621 TKSSNKGSFS
+621 TKSSNNGSFS

-668 QAITNRGEESLRSD
+668 QAITNRGEEALRND
-682 KYFSAL
+682 KYFNAS

-745 AVDIDDRINQDE
+745 AVDIDDRINQYE

-787 QDHINDADWYEYGD
+787 QDHINDADWYDYGD
-801 SGYTVIQLSDD
+801 SGYTVIQLNDD

-842 NEGTNEKLILLPVI
+842 NEETDEKLILLPVI

-878 LSQRFWFRQPPSTD
+878 LSQRFWFRQQPSTD

-901 EFVNFSIPKNQLDGF
+901 EFVKFSIPTNHLDDF

-922 SETSILTE
+922 SEKSILTE

>member
-76 GRYNAKVVADGD
+76 GRYTAKVVADGD

-93 SMIIEKYDAS
+93 SLIIEKYDAS

-122 FKDKKLTDYKW
+122 FKEKKLTDYKW

-145 VNKDMSSKYYFP
+145 VNNDMSSKYYFP

-168 ISSDK
+168 VSSDQ

-221 NDPWLSNVYSS
+221 TDPWLSNVYSS

-296 DLSQFHGDTA
+296 DLSQFHGDTSI
-306 VEYNFDKILLYGM
+306 VYNFDKILLYGM

-329 VSSNTKSYMYD
+329 VTSNTKSYMYD

-353 YNITFEC
+353 YKITFEC
-360 KNISLDKSTTTFKAK
+360 RNIKLDKSKTTFKAK

-440 GNGYTGSTQDNR
+440 GNGYTGSTVDNR

-495 GLNGGGSFGNGS
+495 GFNGGGSFGNGG
-507 FGGGNKRPS
+507 FGNRPGS
-516 TSTTQSSSSV
+516 TSKPSSSSL
-526 SSKYKSLGYVATDD
+526 SAKYKSLGYVPSDG

-555 YSSMGNECVSVMR
+555 YSSMGSECVSVMR

-613 NASHTLTK
+613 NAGHTLTK
-621 TKSSNKGSFS
+621 TKSGNNGSFS

-668 QAITNRGEESLRSD
+668 QAITNRGEEALRSD
-682 KYFSAL
+682 KYFNAS

-710 DWISNIQKAF
+710 DWITNIQKAF
-720 NLEIKTEGNTVTID
+720 NLEIKTDGNTVTID

-745 AVDIDDRINQDE
+745 AVDIDDRINQYE

-787 QDHINDADWYEYGD
+787 QDHINDADWYDYGD
-801 SGYTVIQLSDD
+801 SGYTVIQLNDD

-842 NEGTNEKLILLPVI
+842 NEGTSEKLILLPVI

-878 LSQRFWFRQPPSTD
+878 LSQRFWFRQEPSTD

-901 EFVNFSIPKNQLDGF
+901 EFVKFSIPTNHLDDF

-922 SETSILTE
+922 SEKSILTE

-980 SGIDKTS
+980 SGIDKVS

>member
-76 GRYNAKVVADGD
+76 GRYTAKVVADGD

-122 FKDKKLTDYKW
+122 FKEKKLTDYKW
-133 MIDYSGATTINA
+133 MIDYSGATTINS
-145 VNKDMSSKYYFP
+145 VNNDMSSKYYFP

-168 ISSDK
+168 VSSDK

-221 NDPWLSNVYSS
+221 TDPWLSNVYSS

-296 DLSQFHGDTA
+296 DLSQFHGDTSI
-306 VEYNFDKILLYGM
+306 VYNFDKILLYGM

-329 VSSNTKSYMYD
+329 VTSNTKSYMYD

-353 YNITFEC
+353 YKITFEC
-360 KNISLDKSTTTFKAK
+360 RNISLDKSTTTFKAN

-389 REMTITKDSFDTCPL
+389 REMTLTKDSFDICPL

-440 GNGYTGSTQDNR
+440 GNGYTGSTVDNR

-495 GLNGGGSFGNGS
+495 GFNGGGSFGNGS

-516 TSTTQSSSSV
+516 TSTTQSSSST
-526 SSKYKSLGYVATDD
+526 SSKYKSLGYVPSDG

-555 YSSMGNECVSVMR
+555 YSSMGSECVSVMR

-601 EKATEYQTNTYK
+601 EKATEYQSNTYK
-613 NASHTLTK
+613 NAGHTLTK
-621 TKSSNKGSFS
+621 TKSSNNGSFS

-668 QAITNRGEESLRSD
+668 QAITNRGEEALRND
-682 KYFSAL
+682 KYFSAS

-745 AVDIDDRINQDE
+745 AVDIDDRINQYE

-787 QDHINDADWYEYGD
+787 QDHINDADWYDYGD
-801 SGYTVIQLSDD
+801 SGYTVIQLNDD

-833 KFKNVDING
+833 KFKNVDVNG
-842 NEGTNEKLILLPVI
+842 NEDTNEKLILLPVI

-878 LSQRFWFRQPPSTD
+878 LSQRFWFRQKPSTD

-901 EFVNFSIPKNQLDGF
+901 EFVKFSIPTNHLDDF

-922 SETSILTE
+922 SEKSILTE

-980 SGIDKTS
+980 SGIDKVS

>member
-12 VNGKM
+12 VNGNM

-76 GRYNAKVVADGD
+76 GRYTAKVVADGD

-122 FKDKKLTDYKW
+122 FKEKKLTDYKW

-145 VNKDMSSKYYFP
+145 VNSDMSSKYYFP
-157 FLSYGVFQKDY
+157 LLSYGVFQKDY
-168 ISSDK
+168 VSSDQ

-221 NDPWLSNVYSS
+221 TDPWLSNVYSS

-296 DLSQFHGDTA
+296 DLSQFHGDTSI
-306 VEYNFDKILLYGM
+306 VYNFDKILLYGM

-329 VSSNTKSYMYD
+329 VTSNTKSYMYD

-353 YNITFEC
+353 YKITFEC
-360 KNISLDKSTTTFKAK
+360 RNISLDKSTTTFKAK

-495 GLNGGGSFGNGS
+495 GFNGGGSFGNGG
-507 FGGGNKRPS
+507 FGNRPGA
-516 TSTTQSSSSV
+516 TSHPSSSSL
-526 SSKYKSLGYVATDD
+526 SSKYKSLGYVPSDG

-555 YSSMGNECVSVMR
+555 YSSMGSECVSVMR

-621 TKSSNKGSFS
+621 TKSGNNGSFS

-668 QAITNRGEESLRSD
+668 QAITNRGEEALRND
-682 KYFSAL
+682 KYFNAS

-787 QDHINDADWYEYGD
+787 QDHINDADWYDYGD
-801 SGYTVIQLSDD
+801 SGYTVIQLNDD

-842 NEGTNEKLILLPVI
+842 NEGTDEKLILLPVI

-878 LSQRFWFRQPPSTD
+878 LSQRFWFRQKPSTD

-901 EFVNFSIPKNQLDGF
+901 EFVKFSIPTNHLDDF

-922 SETSILTE
+922 SEKSILTE

-980 SGIDKTS
+980 SGIDKVS

>member
-1 MISSRHYIELW
+1 MISARHYIELW

-76 GRYNAKVVADGD
+76 GRYTAKVVADGD

-122 FKDKKLTDYKW
+122 FKEKKLTDYKW
-133 MIDYSGATTINA
+133 MIDYSGATTINS
-145 VNKDMSSKYYFP
+145 VNSDMSSKYYFP

-168 ISSDK
+168 ISSDQ
-173 VGNTYTSKFL
+173 VGNTYSSKFL

-221 NDPWLSNVYSS
+221 TDPWLSNVYSS

-252 VDISFHWDNK
+252 VDISFHWENK

-267 DGTTTSKIGNGGIV
+267 DNSHTSKIGNGGIV

-306 VEYNFDKILLYGM
+306 IEYNFDKILLYGM

-353 YNITFEC
+353 YKITFEC
-360 KNISLDKSTTTFKAK
+360 RNIKLDKSTTTFKAK

-440 GNGYTGSTQDNR
+440 GNGYTGSTLDNR

-495 GLNGGGSFGNGS
+495 GLNGGGSFG
-507 FGGGNKRPS
+507 GGNKRPS
-516 TSTTQSSSSV
+516 TSTTHSSSSS
-526 SSKYKSLGYVATDD
+526 SSKYKSFGYVSSDG
-540 MFPYDQAVSTAFICG
+540 MFPYDQVVSTAFICG

-576 SSVYNKI
+576 SSVYNNI
-583 FATVSGMTLL
+583 LATVSGMTLL

-613 NASHTLTK
+613 NAGHTLTK
-621 TKSSNKGSFS
+621 TKSGNNGSFS

-668 QAITNRGEESLRSD
+668 QAISNRGEEALRND
-682 KYFSAL
+682 KYFSAS

-720 NLEIKTEGNTVTID
+720 NLEIRTEGNTVTID

-745 AVDIDDRINQDE
+745 AVDIDDRINQYE

-787 QDHINDADWYEYGD
+787 QDHINDADWYDYGD
-801 SGYTVIQLSDD
+801 SGYTVIQLNDD

-842 NEGTNEKLILLPVI
+842 NEGTQEKLILLPVI

-878 LSQRFWFRQPPSTD
+878 LSQRFWFRQQPSTY

-901 EFVNFSIPKNQLDGF
+901 EFVKLSIPTNHLDDF

-980 SGIDKTS
+980 SGIDKVS

>member
-1 MISSRHYIELW
+1 MISARHYIELW

-145 VNKDMSSKYYFP
+145 VNRDMSSKYYFP

-267 DGTTTSKIGNGGIV
+267 DGTTMSTIGNGGIV

-340 PNEMVIVI
+340 PNEMVVVI

-353 YNITFEC
+353 YKITFEC
-360 KNISLDKSTTTFKAK
+360 KNIKLDKSKTTFKAK

-440 GNGYTGSTQDNR
+440 GNGYTGSTQNNR

-465 GATSPTKTDNIVTT
+465 GATSPTKTDNLVTT

-601 EKATEYQTNTYK
+601 EKATEYQTNTYP

-621 TKSSNKGSFS
+621 TKSNNKGSFS

-644 EPMAIQRDYEGQR
+644 EPMAIQRDYDGQR

-668 QAITNRGEESLRSD
+668 QAITNRGEETLRND
-682 KYFSAL
+682 KYFNAS

-703 NNETKAS
+703 NNETNAS
-710 DWISNIQKAF
+710 DWIS
-720 NLEIKTEGNTVTID
+720 
-734 VKKTP
+734 
-739 NSRIGY
+739 
-745 AVDIDDRINQDE
+745 
-757 AESEYISYPR
+757 
-767 SMSVKYKINKDEW
+767 
-780 GFEKTVS
+780 
-787 QDHINDADWYEYGD
+787 
-801 SGYTVIQLSDD
+801 
-812 TYETSSQ
+812 
-819 DIQTD
+819 
-824 FSYTYYDIF
+824 
-833 KFKNVDING
+833 
-842 NEGTNEKLILLPVI
+842 
-856 ELSQYMADG
+856 
-865 YGYDEAMKHDGYS
+865 
-878 LSQRFWFRQPPSTD
+878 
-892 GVYLHDNLH
+892 
-901 EFVNFSIPKNQLDGF
+901 
-916 NLSYKD
+916 
-922 SETSILTE
+922 
-930 YFTCN
+930 
-935 PMLDSNY
+935 
-942 VNVDVY
+942 
-948 MSPSEYKDIKNGSF
+948 
-962 VHFDS
+962 
-967 DLYVV
+967 
-972 SEMEGYDP
+972 
-980 SGIDKTS
+980 
-987 LKLIK
+987 
-992 KT
+992 

>member
-1 MISSRHYIELW
+1 MISARHYIELW

-57 NNDRIFN
+57 NNDVIFN

-76 GRYNAKVVADGD
+76 GRYTAKVVADGD
-88 EIFNG
+88 EIFKG

-122 FKDKKLTDYKW
+122 FKEKKLTDYKW

-145 VNKDMSSKYYFP
+145 VNNDMSSKYYFP

-168 ISSDK
+168 VSSDQ

-198 INVSEEIRQLFEKEG
+198 INVSEELRKLLEAEG

-221 NDPWLSNVYSS
+221 TDPWLSNVYSS

-267 DGTTTSKIGNGGIV
+267 DNTTTSKIGNGGIV

-353 YNITFEC
+353 YKITFEC
-360 KNISLDKSTTTFKAK
+360 RNISLDKSKTTFKAK

-389 REMTITKDSFDTCPL
+389 RDMTITKDSFDTCPL

-495 GLNGGGSFGNGS
+495 GFNGGGSFGNQTHS
-507 FGGGNKRPS
+507 SINSPS
-516 TSTTQSSSSV
+516 YLSA
-526 SSKYKSLGYVATDD
+526 KYKSLGYVPSDG

-555 YSSMGNECVSVMR
+555 YSSMGSECVSVMR

-601 EKATEYQTNTYK
+601 EKATQYQTNTYK

-621 TKSSNKGSFS
+621 TKSSNNGSFS

-668 QAITNRGEESLRSD
+668 QAITNRGEDALRND
-682 KYFSAL
+682 KYFSAS

-720 NLEIKTEGNTVTID
+720 NLEIRTEGNTVTID

-787 QDHINDADWYEYGD
+787 QDHINDADWYDYGD
-801 SGYTVIQLSDD
+801 SGYTVIQLNDD

-833 KFKNVDING
+833 KFKNVDVNG
-842 NEGTNEKLILLPVI
+842 NEGTSEKLILLPVI

-901 EFVNFSIPKNQLDGF
+901 EFVKFSIPTNHLDDF

-922 SETSILTE
+922 SEKSILTE

-980 SGIDKTS
+980 SGIDKVS

>member
-76 GRYNAKVVADGD
+76 GRYTAKVVADGD

-122 FKDKKLTDYKW
+122 FKEKKLTDYKW

-145 VNKDMSSKYYFP
+145 VNNDMSSKYYFP

-168 ISSDK
+168 ISSDQ
-173 VGNTYTSKFL
+173 VGNTYSSKFL

-221 NDPWLSNVYSS
+221 TDHWLSNVYSS

-296 DLSQFHGDTA
+296 DLSQFHGDTSI
-306 VEYNFDKILLYGM
+306 VYNFDKILLYGM

-329 VSSNTKSYMYD
+329 VTSNTKSYMYD

-353 YNITFEC
+353 YKITFEC
-360 KNISLDKSTTTFKAK
+360 RNIKLDKSTTTFKAK

-440 GNGYTGSTQDNR
+440 GNGYTGSTVDNR

-495 GLNGGGSFGNGS
+495 GFNGGGSFGNGG
-507 FGGGNKRPS
+507 FGNRPGA
-516 TSTTQSSSSV
+516 TSKPSSSSL
-526 SSKYKSLGYVATDD
+526 SAKYKSLGYVPSDG
-540 MFPYDQAVSTAFICG
+540 MFPYDQSVSTAFICG

-576 SSVYNKI
+576 SSVYNNI

-613 NASHTLTK
+613 NAGHTLTK
-621 TKSSNKGSFS
+621 TKSSNNGSFS

-657 YAYSLDGRLTV
+657 YSYSLDGRLTV
-668 QAITNRGEESLRSD
+668 QAITNRGEEALRND
-682 KYFSAL
+682 KYFNAS

-710 DWISNIQKAF
+710 DWITNIQKAF
-720 NLEIKTEGNTVTID
+720 NLEIRTEGNTVTID

-787 QDHINDADWYEYGD
+787 QDHINDADWYDYGD
-801 SGYTVIQLSDD
+801 SGYTVIQLNDD

-833 KFKNVDING
+833 KFKNVDVNG
-842 NEGTNEKLILLPVI
+842 NEGTSEKLILLPVI

-878 LSQRFWFRQPPSTD
+878 LSQRFWFRQQPSTD

-901 EFVNFSIPKNQLDGF
+901 EFVKFSIPTNHLDDF

-922 SETSILTE
+922 SEKSILTE

-980 SGIDKTS
+980 SGIDKVS

>member
-12 VNGKM
+12 VNGNM

-76 GRYNAKVVADGD
+76 GRYTAKVVADGD

-111 VNVKTNTLEDI
+111 VNVKTNTLDDI

-133 MIDYSGATTINA
+133 MIDYSGATTINS
-145 VNKDMSSKYYFP
+145 VNNDMSSKYYFP

-168 ISSDK
+168 VSSDK

-183 IDKYCKFYHSSFFPS
+183 IDKYCKFYHSTFFPS

-221 NDPWLSNVYSS
+221 TDPWLSNVYSS

-267 DGTTTSKIGNGGIV
+267 DGTTMSTIGNGGIV

-296 DLSQFHGDTA
+296 DLSQFHGDTSI
-306 VEYNFDKILLYGM
+306 VYNFDKILLYGM

-329 VSSNTKSYMYD
+329 VTSNTKSYMYD

-353 YNITFEC
+353 YKITFEC
-360 KNISLDKSTTTFKAK
+360 RNISLDKSKTTFKAK

-440 GNGYTGSTQDNR
+440 GNGYTGSTVNNR

-495 GLNGGGSFGNGS
+495 GFNGGGSFGNGG
-507 FGGGNKRPS
+507 FGNRPGV
-516 TSTTQSSSSV
+516 TSPSSSSSL
-526 SSKYKSLGYVATDD
+526 SSKYKSLGYVPSDG

-555 YSSMGNECVSVMR
+555 YSSMGSECVSVMR

-613 NASHTLTK
+613 NAGHTLTN
-621 TKSSNKGSFS
+621 TKSGNNGSFS

-644 EPMAIQRDYEGQR
+644 EPMAIQRDYDGQR

-668 QAITNRGEESLRSD
+668 QAITNRGEEALRND
-682 KYFSAL
+682 KYFNAS

-745 AVDIDDRINQDE
+745 AVDIDDRINQYE

-787 QDHINDADWYEYGD
+787 QDHINDADWYDYGD
-801 SGYTVIQLSDD
+801 SGYTVIQLNDD

-833 KFKNVDING
+833 KFKNVDVNG
-842 NEGTNEKLILLPVI
+842 NEDTNEKLILLPVI

-878 LSQRFWFRQPPSTD
+878 LSQRFWFRQKPSTD

-901 EFVNFSIPKNQLDGF
+901 EFVKFSIPTNHLDDF

-922 SETSILTE
+922 SEKSILTE

>member
-76 GRYNAKVVADGD
+76 GRYSAKVVADGD

-122 FKDKKLTDYKW
+122 FKEKKLTDYKW

-145 VNKDMSSKYYFP
+145 VNNDMSSKYYFP

-296 DLSQFHGDTA
+296 DLSQFHGDTSI
-306 VEYNFDKILLYGM
+306 VYNFDKILLYGM

-329 VSSNTKSYMYD
+329 VTSNTKSYMYD
-340 PNEMVIVI
+340 PNEMVILI

-353 YNITFEC
+353 YKITFEC
-360 KNISLDKSTTTFKAK
+360 KNIKLDKSTTTFKAK

-479 VISNQNS
+479 VISNQNG

-495 GLNGGGSFGNGS
+495 GFNGGGSFGNGS

-526 SSKYKSLGYVATDD
+526 SSKYKSLGYVPSDG

-555 YSSMGNECVSVMR
+555 YSSMGSECVSVMR

-583 FATVSGMTLL
+583 MATVSGMTLL

-601 EKATEYQTNTYK
+601 EKATEYQSNTYP
-613 NASHTLTK
+613 NASHTLVK
-621 TKSSNKGSFS
+621 TKSSNNGSFS

-657 YAYSLDGRLTV
+657 YAYSLDGRLIV
-668 QAITNRGEESLRSD
+668 QAITNRGEEALRSD

-710 DWISNIQKAF
+710 DWITNIQKAF

-787 QDHINDADWYEYGD
+787 QDHINDADWYDYGD
-801 SGYTVIQLSDD
+801 SGYTVIQLNDD

-833 KFKNVDING
+833 KFKNVDVNG
-842 NEGTNEKLILLPVI
+842 NEDTNEKLILLPVI

-878 LSQRFWFRQPPSTD
+878 LSQRFWFRQKPSTD

-901 EFVNFSIPKNQLDGF
+901 EFVKFSIPTNHLDDF

-948 MSPSEYKDIKNGSF
+948 MSPSEYKDLKNGAF

-967 DLYVV
+967 DLYVI
-972 SEMEGYDP
+972 SELEGYDP
-980 SGIDKTS
+980 SGIDKVS

>member
-1 MISSRHYIELW
+1 MISARHYIELW

-76 GRYNAKVVADGD
+76 GRYTAKVVADGD

-122 FKDKKLTDYKW
+122 FKEKKLTDYKW

-145 VNKDMSSKYYFP
+145 VNNDMSSKYYFP

-168 ISSDK
+168 VSSDQ

-221 NDPWLSNVYSS
+221 TDHWLSNVYSS

-296 DLSQFHGDTA
+296 DLSQFHGDTSI
-306 VEYNFDKILLYGM
+306 VYNFDKILLYGM

-329 VSSNTKSYMYD
+329 VTSNTKSYMYD

-353 YNITFEC
+353 YKITFEC
-360 KNISLDKSTTTFKAK
+360 RNIKLDKSTTTFKAK

-495 GLNGGGSFGNGS
+495 GFNGGGSFGNGG
-507 FGGGNKRPS
+507 FGNRPGV
-516 TSTTQSSSSV
+516 TSKPSSSSL
-526 SSKYKSLGYVATDD
+526 SAKYKSLGYVPSDG
-540 MFPYDQAVSTAFICG
+540 MFPYDQSVSTAFICG
-555 YSSMGNECVSVMR
+555 YSSMGSECVSVMR

-576 SSVYNKI
+576 SSVYNNI

-613 NASHTLTK
+613 NAGHTLTK
-621 TKSSNKGSFS
+621 TKSGNNGSFS

-644 EPMAIQRDYEGQR
+644 EPMAIQRDYDGQR
-657 YAYSLDGRLTV
+657 YSYSLDGRLTV
-668 QAITNRGEESLRSD
+668 QAITNRGEEALRND
-682 KYFSAL
+682 KYFNAS

-720 NLEIKTEGNTVTID
+720 NLEIRTEGNTVTID

-787 QDHINDADWYEYGD
+787 QDHINDADWYDYGD
-801 SGYTVIQLSDD
+801 SGYTVIQLNDD

-833 KFKNVDING
+833 KFKNVDVNG
-842 NEGTNEKLILLPVI
+842 NEGTERTDEKLILLPVI

-878 LSQRFWFRQPPSTD
+878 LSQRFWFRQQPSTD

-901 EFVNFSIPKNQLDGF
+901 EFVKLSIPTNHFDDF

-948 MSPSEYKDIKNGSF
+948 MSPSEYKDIKNGAF

-980 SGIDKTS
+980 SGIDKVS

>member
-57 NNDRIFN
+57 NNDKIFN

-76 GRYNAKVVADGD
+76 GRYTAKVVADGD

-93 SMIIEKYDAS
+93 SLIIEKYDAS

-122 FKDKKLTDYKW
+122 FKEKKLTDYKW

-145 VNKDMSSKYYFP
+145 VNNDMSSKYYFP

-168 ISSDK
+168 VSSDQ

-221 NDPWLSNVYSS
+221 NDHWLSNVYSS

-267 DGTTTSKIGNGGIV
+267 DGSTMSTIGNGGIV

-296 DLSQFHGDTA
+296 DLSQFHGDTSI
-306 VEYNFDKILLYGM
+306 VYNFDKILLYGM

-329 VSSNTKSYMYD
+329 VTSNTKSYMYD

-353 YNITFEC
+353 YKITLEC
-360 KNISLDKSTTTFKAK
+360 RNISLDKSTTTFKAK

-440 GNGYTGSTQDNR
+440 GNGYTGSTQNNR

-495 GLNGGGSFGNGS
+495 GFNGGGSFGNGG
-507 FGGGNKRPS
+507 FGNRPGV
-516 TSTTQSSSSV
+516 TSPSSSS
-526 SSKYKSLGYVATDD
+526 SLSTKYKSLGYVPSDG

-555 YSSMGNECVSVMR
+555 YSSMGSECVSVMR

-576 SSVYNKI
+576 SSVYNNI

-613 NASHTLTK
+613 NAGHTLVK
-621 TKSSNKGSFS
+621 TKNNNNGSFS

-668 QAITNRGEESLRSD
+668 QAITNRGEESLRND
-682 KYFSAL
+682 KYFSAS

-745 AVDIDDRINQDE
+745 AVDIDDRINQYE

-767 SMSVKYKINKDEW
+767 SMSIKYKINKDEW

-787 QDHINDADWYEYGD
+787 QDHINDADWYDYGD
-801 SGYTVIQLSDD
+801 SGYTVIQLNDD

-833 KFKNVDING
+833 KFKNVDVNG
-842 NEGTNEKLILLPVI
+842 NEDTNEKLILLPVI

-878 LSQRFWFRQPPSTD
+878 LSQRFWFRQKPSTD
-892 GVYLHDNLH
+892 GVYLNDNLH
-901 EFVNFSIPKNQLDGF
+901 EFVKFSIPTNHLDDF

-942 VNVDVY
+942 VNVEVY

-980 SGIDKTS
+980 SGIDKAS

>member
-1 MISSRHYIELW
+1 MISARHYIELW

-76 GRYNAKVVADGD
+76 GRYTAKVVADGD

-122 FKDKKLTDYKW
+122 FKEKKLTDYKW
-133 MIDYSGATTINA
+133 MIDYSGATTINS
-145 VNKDMSSKYYFP
+145 VNNDMSSKYYFP

-168 ISSDK
+168 ISSDQ
-173 VGNTYTSKFL
+173 VGNTYSSKFL

-221 NDPWLSNVYSS
+221 TDPWLSNVYSS

-267 DGTTTSKIGNGGIV
+267 DNTTTSKIGNGGIV

-353 YNITFEC
+353 YKITFEC
-360 KNISLDKSTTTFKAK
+360 RNISLDKSKTTFKAK

-495 GLNGGGSFGNGS
+495 GFNGGGSFGNQTHS
-507 FGGGNKRPS
+507 SINSPS
-516 TSTTQSSSSV
+516 YLSA
-526 SSKYKSLGYVATDD
+526 KYKSLGYVPSDG

-555 YSSMGNECVSVMR
+555 YSSMGSECVSVMR

-583 FATVSGMTLL
+583 LATVSGMTLL

-601 EKATEYQTNTYK
+601 EKATQYQTNTYK
-613 NASHTLTK
+613 NAGHTLTK
-621 TKSSNKGSFS
+621 TKSGNNGSFS

-668 QAITNRGEESLRSD
+668 QAISNRGEEALRND
-682 KYFSAL
+682 KYFSAS

-720 NLEIKTEGNTVTID
+720 NLEIRTEGNTVTID

-745 AVDIDDRINQDE
+745 AVDIDDRINQYE

-787 QDHINDADWYEYGD
+787 QDHINDADWYDYGD
-801 SGYTVIQLSDD
+801 SGYTVIQLNDD

-842 NEGTNEKLILLPVI
+842 NEGTDEKLILLPVI

-878 LSQRFWFRQPPSTD
+878 LSQRFWFRQQPSTD

-901 EFVNFSIPKNQLDGF
+901 EFVKFSIPTNHLDDF

-980 SGIDKTS
+980 SGIDKVS

>member
-76 GRYNAKVVADGD
+76 GRYSAKVVADGD

-122 FKDKKLTDYKW
+122 FKEKKLTDYKW

-145 VNKDMSSKYYFP
+145 VNNDMSSKYYFP

-168 ISSDK
+168 VSSDQ

-221 NDPWLSNVYSS
+221 TDPWLSNVYSS

-267 DGTTTSKIGNGGIV
+267 DNTTTSKIGNGGIV

-296 DLSQFHGDTA
+296 DLSQFHGDSS
-306 VEYNFDKILLYGM
+306 VVYNFDKILLYGM

-329 VSSNTKSYMYD
+329 VSSNTRSYMYD

-353 YNITFEC
+353 YKITFEC
-360 KNISLDKSTTTFKAK
+360 KNIKLDKSTTTFKAN

-495 GLNGGGSFGNGS
+495 GFNGGGSFGNGS

-516 TSTTQSSSSV
+516 TSTTQSSSST
-526 SSKYKSLGYVATDD
+526 SSKYKSLGYVSSDG

-555 YSSMGNECVSVMR
+555 YSSMGSECVSVMR

-621 TKSSNKGSFS
+621 TKSSNNGSFS
-631 VTCLTYLKRNDIL
+631 VTCLTYLKRNDII

-668 QAITNRGEESLRSD
+668 QAITNRGEEALRND
-682 KYFSAL
+682 KYFGAN

-710 DWISNIQKAF
+710 DWITNIQNAF

-745 AVDIDDRINQDE
+745 AVDIDDRINQYE

-787 QDHINDADWYEYGD
+787 QDHINDADWYDYGD
-801 SGYTVIQLSDD
+801 SGYTVIQLNDD

-833 KFKNVDING
+833 KFKNVDVNG
-842 NEGTNEKLILLPVI
+842 NEGTDEKLILLPVI

-878 LSQRFWFRQPPSTD
+878 LSQRFWFRQQPSTD

-901 EFVNFSIPKNQLDGF
+901 EFVKFSIPTNHLDDF

-922 SETSILTE
+922 SEKSILTE

-942 VNVDVY
+942 VNVEVY

-980 SGIDKTS
+980 SGIDKVS

>member
-76 GRYNAKVVADGD
+76 GRYSAKVVADGD

-122 FKDKKLTDYKW
+122 FKEKKLTDYKW

-145 VNKDMSSKYYFP
+145 VNNDMSSKYYFP

-168 ISSDK
+168 VSSDQ

-267 DGTTTSKIGNGGIV
+267 DGSTMSTIGNGGIV

-329 VSSNTKSYMYD
+329 VTSNTKSYMYD

-353 YNITFEC
+353 YKITFEC
-360 KNISLDKSTTTFKAK
+360 KNIKLDKSTTTFKAK

-495 GLNGGGSFGNGS
+495 GFNGGGSFGNQTHS
-507 FGGGNKRPS
+507 SINSPS
-516 TSTTQSSSSV
+516 YLSA
-526 SSKYKSLGYVATDD
+526 KYKSLGYVPSDG

-583 FATVSGMTLL
+583 MATVSGMTLL

-601 EKATEYQTNTYK
+601 EKATQYQTNTYPK
-613 NASHTLTK
+613 TSHTLTK
-621 TKSSNKGSFS
+621 TKSNNNGSFY
-631 VTCLTYLKRNDIL
+631 VTCLTYLKRNDII

-657 YAYSLDGRLTV
+657 YAYSLDGRLIV
-668 QAITNRGEESLRSD
+668 QAITNRGEEALRND

-710 DWISNIQKAF
+710 DWITNIQKAF
-720 NLEIKTEGNTVTID
+720 NLEIRTEGNTVTID

-745 AVDIDDRINQDE
+745 AVDIDDRINQYE

-787 QDHINDADWYEYGD
+787 QDHINDADWYDYGD
-801 SGYTVIQLSDD
+801 SGYTVIQLNDD

-833 KFKNVDING
+833 KFKNVDVNG
-842 NEGTNEKLILLPVI
+842 NEDTNEKLILLPVI

-878 LSQRFWFRQPPSTD
+878 LSQRFWFRQKPSTD

-901 EFVNFSIPKNQLDGF
+901 EFVNFSIPTNHLDDF

-980 SGIDKTS
+980 SGIDKAS

>member
-76 GRYNAKVVADGD
+76 GRYTAKVVADGD

-122 FKDKKLTDYKW
+122 FKEKKLTDYKW

-145 VNKDMSSKYYFP
+145 VNSDMSSKYYFP

-168 ISSDK
+168 VSSDQ

-221 NDPWLSNVYSS
+221 TDPWLSNVYSS

-296 DLSQFHGDTA
+296 DLSQFHGDTSI
-306 VEYNFDKILLYGM
+306 VYNFDKILLYGM

-329 VSSNTKSYMYD
+329 VTSNTKSYMYD

-353 YNITFEC
+353 YKITFEC
-360 KNISLDKSTTTFKAK
+360 RNISLDKSPTTFKAK

-440 GNGYTGSTQDNR
+440 GNGYTGSTVNNR

-495 GLNGGGSFGNGS
+495 GFNGGGSFGNGG
-507 FGGGNKRPS
+507 FGNRPGV
-516 TSTTQSSSSV
+516 TSSSSSSL
-526 SSKYKSLGYVATDD
+526 SSKYKSLGYVSSDG

-555 YSSMGNECVSVMR
+555 YSSMGSECVSVMR

-576 SSVYNKI
+576 SSVYNNI

-593 YAESGQTK
+593 YAESGKTK
-601 EKATEYQTNTYK
+601 EKATEYQTNAYK
-613 NASHTLTK
+613 NAGHTLVK
-621 TKSSNKGSFS
+621 TNNNNNGSFS

-668 QAITNRGEESLRSD
+668 QAITNRGEEALRND
-682 KYFSAL
+682 KYFSAS

-787 QDHINDADWYEYGD
+787 QDHINDADWYDYGD
-801 SGYTVIQLSDD
+801 SGYTVIQLNDD

-833 KFKNVDING
+833 KFKNVDVNG
-842 NEGTNEKLILLPVI
+842 NEDTNEKLILLPVI

-878 LSQRFWFRQPPSTD
+878 LSQRFWFRQQPSTD

-901 EFVNFSIPKNQLDGF
+901 EFVKFSIPTNHLDDF

-922 SETSILTE
+922 SEKSILTE

-948 MSPSEYKDIKNGSF
+948 MSPSEYKDLKNGAF

-967 DLYVV
+967 DLYVI

>member
-1 MISSRHYIELW
+1 MISARHYIELW

-122 FKDKKLTDYKW
+122 FKEKKLTDYKW

-296 DLSQFHGDTA
+296 DLSQFHGDTSI
-306 VEYNFDKILLYGM
+306 VYNFDKILLYGM

-353 YNITFEC
+353 YKITFEC
-360 KNISLDKSTTTFKAK
+360 KNIKLDKSTTTFKAK

-389 REMTITKDSFDTCPL
+389 REMTLTKDSFDICPL

-440 GNGYTGSTQDNR
+440 GNGYTGSTQNNR

-479 VISNQNS
+479 VISNQNG

-495 GLNGGGSFGNGS
+495 GFNGGGSFGNGG
-507 FGGGNKRPS
+507 FGNRQVLLHHHPPHHSHPS
-516 TSTTQSSSSV
+516 TSHW
-526 SSKYKSLGYVATDD
+526 D
-540 MFPYDQAVSTAFICG
+540 M
-555 YSSMGNECVSVMR
+555 
-568 RGYSWSRL
+568 
-576 SSVYNKI
+576 
-583 FATVSGMTLL
+583 
-593 YAESGQTK
+593 
-601 EKATEYQTNTYK
+601 
-613 NASHTLTK
+613 
-621 TKSSNKGSFS
+621 
-631 VTCLTYLKRNDIL
+631 
-644 EPMAIQRDYEGQR
+644 
-657 YAYSLDGRLTV
+657 
-668 QAITNRGEESLRSD
+668 
-682 KYFSAL
+682 
-688 SPTEFPTQLNLFDFT
+688 
-703 NNETKAS
+703 
-710 DWISNIQKAF
+710 
-720 NLEIKTEGNTVTID
+720 
-734 VKKTP
+734 
-739 NSRIGY
+739 
-745 AVDIDDRINQDE
+745 
-757 AESEYISYPR
+757 
-767 SMSVKYKINKDEW
+767 
-780 GFEKTVS
+780 
-787 QDHINDADWYEYGD
+787 
-801 SGYTVIQLSDD
+801 
-812 TYETSSQ
+812 
-819 DIQTD
+819 
-824 FSYTYYDIF
+824 
-833 KFKNVDING
+833 
-842 NEGTNEKLILLPVI
+842 
-856 ELSQYMADG
+856 
-865 YGYDEAMKHDGYS
+865 
-878 LSQRFWFRQPPSTD
+878 
-892 GVYLHDNLH
+892 
-901 EFVNFSIPKNQLDGF
+901 
-916 NLSYKD
+916 
-922 SETSILTE
+922 
-930 YFTCN
+930 
-935 PMLDSNY
+935 
-942 VNVDVY
+942 
-948 MSPSEYKDIKNGSF
+948 
-962 VHFDS
+962 
-967 DLYVV
+967 
-972 SEMEGYDP
+972 
-980 SGIDKTS
+980 
-987 LKLIK
+987 
-992 KT
+992 

>member
-76 GRYNAKVVADGD
+76 GRYTAKVVADGD

-122 FKDKKLTDYKW
+122 FKEKKLTDYKW
-133 MIDYSGATTINA
+133 MIDYSGATTINS
-145 VNKDMSSKYYFP
+145 VNNDMSSKYYFP

-168 ISSDK
+168 VSSDQ

-221 NDPWLSNVYSS
+221 TDPWLSNVYSS

-296 DLSQFHGDTA
+296 DLSQFHGDTSI
-306 VEYNFDKILLYGM
+306 VYNFDKILLYGM

-329 VSSNTKSYMYD
+329 VTSNTKSYMYD

-353 YNITFEC
+353 YKITFEC
-360 KNISLDKSTTTFKAK
+360 KNIKLDKSTTTFKAK

-440 GNGYTGSTQDNR
+440 GNGYTGSTVDNR

-495 GLNGGGSFGNGS
+495 GFNGGGSFGNGG
-507 FGGGNKRPS
+507 FGNRPGV
-516 TSTTQSSSSV
+516 TTPSSSSSL
-526 SSKYKSLGYVATDD
+526 SSKYKSLGYVPSDG

-555 YSSMGNECVSVMR
+555 YSSMGSECVSVMR

-576 SSVYNKI
+576 SSVYNNI

-621 TKSSNKGSFS
+621 TKSGNNGSFS

-657 YAYSLDGRLTV
+657 YSYSLDGRLTV
-668 QAITNRGEESLRSD
+668 QAITNRGEEALRND
-682 KYFSAL
+682 KYFNAS

-745 AVDIDDRINQDE
+745 AVDIDDRINQYE

-787 QDHINDADWYEYGD
+787 QDHINDADWYDYGD
-801 SGYTVIQLSDD
+801 SGYTVIQLNDD

-842 NEGTNEKLILLPVI
+842 NEGTQEKLILLPVI

-878 LSQRFWFRQPPSTD
+878 LSQRFWFRQQPSTD

-901 EFVNFSIPKNQLDGF
+901 EFVKFSIPTNHLDDF

-980 SGIDKTS
+980 SGIDKVS

>member
-1 MISSRHYIELW
+1 MISARHYIELW

-57 NNDRIFN
+57 NNDVIFN

-122 FKDKKLTDYKW
+122 FKEKKLTDYKW

-145 VNKDMSSKYYFP
+145 VNSDMSSKYYFP

-168 ISSDK
+168 VSSDQ

-198 INVSEEIRQLFEKEG
+198 INVSEEIRQLFENEG

-221 NDPWLSNVYSS
+221 TDPWLSNVYSS

-296 DLSQFHGDTA
+296 DLSQFHGDTSI
-306 VEYNFDKILLYGM
+306 VYNFDKILLYGM

-353 YNITFEC
+353 YKITFEC
-360 KNISLDKSTTTFKAK
+360 RNISLDKSKTTFKAK

-389 REMTITKDSFDTCPL
+389 REMTLTKDSFDICPL

-440 GNGYTGSTQDNR
+440 GNGYTGSTQNNR

-495 GLNGGGSFGNGS
+495 GFNGGGSFGNGG
-507 FGGGNKRPS
+507 FGNRPGV
-516 TSTTQSSSSV
+516 TSNPSSSSL
-526 SSKYKSLGYVATDD
+526 SSKYKSLGYVSSDG

-555 YSSMGNECVSVMR
+555 YSSMGSECVSVMR

-576 SSVYNKI
+576 SSVYNNI

-613 NASHTLTK
+613 NAGHTLTK
-621 TKSSNKGSFS
+621 TKSSNNGSFS
-631 VTCLTYLKRNDIL
+631 VTCLTYLKRNDVL

-668 QAITNRGEESLRSD
+668 QAITNRGEEALRND
-682 KYFSAL
+682 KYFSAS

-720 NLEIKTEGNTVTID
+720 NLEIRTEGNTVTID

-787 QDHINDADWYEYGD
+787 QDHINDADWYDYGD
-801 SGYTVIQLSDD
+801 SGYTVIQLNDD

-833 KFKNVDING
+833 KFKNVDVNG
-842 NEGTNEKLILLPVI
+842 NEGTSEKLILLPVI

-901 EFVNFSIPKNQLDGF
+901 EFVKFSIPTNHLDDF

-922 SETSILTE
+922 SEKSILTE

-980 SGIDKTS
+980 SGIDKVS

>member
-76 GRYNAKVVADGD
+76 GRYTAKVVADGD

-145 VNKDMSSKYYFP
+145 VNNDMSSKYYFP

-213 YTVNGSLF
+213 YTVNGSF
-221 NDPWLSNVYSS
+221 FTDPWLSNVYSS

-267 DGTTTSKIGNGGIV
+267 DNTTTSKIGNGGIV

-353 YNITFEC
+353 YKITFEC
-360 KNISLDKSTTTFKAK
+360 RNIKLDKSTTTFKAK

-495 GLNGGGSFGNGS
+495 GFNGGGSFGNGS

-526 SSKYKSLGYVATDD
+526 SSKYKSLGYVPSDG

-555 YSSMGNECVSVMR
+555 YSSMGSECVSVMR

-583 FATVSGMTLL
+583 LATVRGMTLL
-593 YAESGQTK
+593 YAESGQIK
-601 EKATEYQTNTYK
+601 EKATEYQTNTYP
-613 NASHTLTK
+613 NAGHTLVK
-621 TKSSNKGSFS
+621 TKSNNNGSFS
-631 VTCLTYLKRNDIL
+631 VTCLTYLKRNDII

-668 QAITNRGEESLRSD
+668 QAITNRGEEALRND
-682 KYFSAL
+682 KYFNAS

-710 DWISNIQKAF
+710 DWITNIQKAF
-720 NLEIKTEGNTVTID
+720 NLEIRTEGNTVTID

-787 QDHINDADWYEYGD
+787 QDHINDADWYDYGD
-801 SGYTVIQLSDD
+801 SGYTVIQLNDD

-833 KFKNVDING
+833 KFKNVDVNG
-842 NEGTNEKLILLPVI
+842 NEDTNEKLILLPVI

-878 LSQRFWFRQPPSTD
+878 LSQRFWFRQKPSTD

-901 EFVNFSIPKNQLDGF
+901 EFVKFSIPTNHLDDF

-922 SETSILTE
+922 SEASILTE

-980 SGIDKTS
+980 SGIDKAS

>member
-1 MISSRHYIELW
+1 MISARHYIELW

-76 GRYNAKVVADGD
+76 GRYTAKVVADGD

-122 FKDKKLTDYKW
+122 FKEKKLTDYKW

-145 VNKDMSSKYYFP
+145 VNNDMSSKYYFP

-168 ISSDK
+168 VSSDQ

-221 NDPWLSNVYSS
+221 TDPWLSNVYSS

-267 DGTTTSKIGNGGIV
+267 DNTTTSKIGNGGIV

-353 YNITFEC
+353 YKITFEC
-360 KNISLDKSTTTFKAK
+360 RNISLDKSKTTFKAK

-495 GLNGGGSFGNGS
+495 GFNGGGSFGNQTHS
-507 FGGGNKRPS
+507 SINSPS
-516 TSTTQSSSSV
+516 YLSA
-526 SSKYKSLGYVATDD
+526 KYKSLGYVPSDG

-555 YSSMGNECVSVMR
+555 YSSMGSECVSVMR

-583 FATVSGMTLL
+583 MATVSGMTLL

-601 EKATEYQTNTYK
+601 EKATQYQTNTYK

-621 TKSSNKGSFS
+621 TKSGNNGSFS

-668 QAITNRGEESLRSD
+668 QAITNRGEEALRND
-682 KYFSAL
+682 KYFSAS

-710 DWISNIQKAF
+710 DWITNIQKAF
-720 NLEIKTEGNTVTID
+720 NLEIRTEGNTVTID

-745 AVDIDDRINQDE
+745 AVEIDDRINQYE

-787 QDHINDADWYEYGD
+787 QDHINDADWYDYGD
-801 SGYTVIQLSDD
+801 SGYTVIQLNDD

-833 KFKNVDING
+833 KFKNVDVNG
-842 NEGTNEKLILLPVI
+842 NEDTNEKLILLPVI

-878 LSQRFWFRQPPSTD
+878 LSQRFWFRQKPSTD

-901 EFVNFSIPKNQLDGF
+901 EFVKFSIPTNHLDDF

-942 VNVDVY
+942 VNVEVY
-948 MSPSEYKDIKNGSF
+948 MSPSEYKDIKNGAF

-972 SEMEGYDP
+972 SEMEKYDP
-980 SGIDKTS
+980 SGIDKAS